1 MPAQCIV
8 TQLAL
13 RQKHRLRRRIAL
25 RHKGKGMAASITPRL
40 GFSLLA
46 PHRDLPRFPALDSAR
61 LAPMSDNGHT
71 VGSFATTDGSI

>member
-40 GFSLLA
+40 GFHCLRPIEICGDFLL
-46 PHRDLPRFPALDSAR
+46 S
-61 LAPMSDNGHT
+61 T
-71 VGSFATTDGSI
+71 VLGWLQCRITATP